1 MEQRNRA
8 GGVAPLRMEGVR
20 QVGAR
25 IDRSPSWIWAA
36 VRRGDFPAPRR
47 LSPRCTRWDSRAVD
61 RWIEDQFANGEAK

>member
-1 MEQRNRA
+1 MGQRNSA
-8 GGVAPLRMEGVR
+8 DGAALLRMEDVR

-25 IDRSPSWIWAA
+25 INRGTSWIWAA

-61 RWIEDQFANGEAK
+61 QWIEQQFSEGSR